1 MEDIKIN
8 EEGKIEITTKQ
19 EAKQYI
25 TEQLTHIKHMDDQI
39 EYFTAQRNALVSSLE
54 NLIK

>member
-19 EAKQYI
+19 EAKDYI
-25 TEQLTHIKHMDDQI
+25 ALKLEQLQRNEDRI
-39 EYFTAQRNALVSSLE
+39 EHFTAQRDALISSLE